1 MVAGGLWENGEM
13 ATGDEFD
20 ALLVEAGRTPMRGW
34 EYDYGGRIRLEPPPW
49 DFPGRM
55 LERCRAAASLLDM
68 GTGGGEWLSRLPYRP
83 PLTVA
88 TEGWAPNLEIARGRL
103 EPLGIRVVEV
113 EGAPDNHRQ
122 GREGDGGGALPFA
135 DGTFDLVGNRH
146 ESYLPSEVRRVLA
159 PGGCFLTQQVA
170 GDFNREFYALLG
182 EPAPTPEA
190 PHWNLGFARA
200 QLEAAELPPVAG
212 GEGWEVLHFADVG
225 ALAWY
230 LLNLPW
236 VFPGF
241 PSGATASA
249 CAACTRAASRWRCGS
264 SSSGWRRAAPG
275 RARLEEESLHQL
287 GAAARAG
294 LAEQVEQVGLH
305 RRQAESEALSQ
316 AFVADAV
323 AQQQG
328 DLPFP
333 RCQALQALGA
343 GRWRGACL
351 RRQLHQAMQGA
362 QLSQLL
368 VGEGP

>member
-68 GTGGGEWLSRLPYRP
+68 GTGGGERLSRLPYRP

-135 DGTFDLVGNRH
+135 DGTFDLVG
-146 ESYLPSEVRRVLA
+146 
-159 PGGCFLTQQVA
+159 
-170 GDFNREFYALLG
+170 
-182 EPAPTPEA
+182 
-190 PHWNLGFARA
+190 FARA

-241 PSGATASA
+241 SFRRHRERLRGLHESGKPLAV
-249 CAACTRAASRWRCGS
+249 RQFLFWLE
-264 SSSGWRRAAPG
+264 
-275 RARLEEESLHQL
+275 ARSPQ
-287 GAAARAG
+287 AARG
-294 LAEQVEQVGLH
+294 
-305 RRQAESEALSQ
+305 
-316 AFVADAV
+316 
-323 AQQQG
+323 
-328 DLPFP
+328 
-333 RCQALQALGA
+333 
-343 GRWRGACL
+343 
-351 RRQLHQAMQGA
+351 
-362 QLSQLL
+362 
-368 VGEGP
+368 

>member
-68 GTGGGEWLSRLPYRP
+68 GTGGGERLSRLPYRP

-200 QLEAAELPPVAG
+200 QLEAAERRRWQA
-212 GEGWEVLHFADVG
+212 AKVG
-225 ALAWY
+225 RCCTSPMSA
-230 LLNLPW
+230 PW
-236 VFPGF
+236 PG
-241 PSGATASA
+241 T
-249 CAACTRAASRWRCGS
+249 C
-264 SSSGWRRAAPG
+264 
-275 RARLEEESLHQL
+275 
-287 GAAARAG
+287 
-294 LAEQVEQVGLH
+294 
-305 RRQAESEALSQ
+305 
-316 AFVADAV
+316 
-323 AQQQG
+323 
-328 DLPFP
+328 
-333 RCQALQALGA
+333 
-343 GRWRGACL
+343 
-351 RRQLHQAMQGA
+351 
-362 QLSQLL
+362 
-368 VGEGP
+368 

>member
-1 MVAGGLWENGEM
+1 MVEPAAVSSAAHRGYRGLG
-13 ATGDEFD
+13 AQ
-20 ALLVEAGRTPMRGW
+20 P
-34 EYDYGGRIRLEPPPW
+34 
-49 DFPGRM
+49 
-55 LERCRAAASLLDM
+55 
-68 GTGGGEWLSRLPYRP
+68 
-83 PLTVA
+83 
-88 TEGWAPNLEIARGRL
+88 EIARGRL

-241 PSGATASA
+241 SFRRHRERLRGLHESGKPLAVRQFLFWLEARSPRP
-249 CAACTRAASRWRCGS
+249 RAARGRVASPARCGCA
-264 SSSGWRRAAPG
+264 RRSCG
-275 RARLEEESLHQL
+275 T
-287 GAAARAG
+287 G
-294 LAEQVEQVGLH
+294 
-305 RRQAESEALSQ
+305 
-316 AFVADAV
+316 
-323 AQQQG
+323 
-328 DLPFP
+328 
-333 RCQALQALGA
+333 
-343 GRWRGACL
+343 
-351 RRQLHQAMQGA
+351 
-362 QLSQLL
+362 
-368 VGEGP
+368 

>member
-20 ALLVEAGRTPMRGW
+20 ALLAEAGRTPMRGW

-135 DGTFDLVGNRH
+135 DGTFDLVGNR
-146 ESYLPSEVRRVLA
+146 L
-159 PGGCFLTQQVA
+159 
-170 GDFNREFYALLG
+170 YALLG

-200 QLEAAELPPVAG
+200 QLEAAELSPVAG

-241 PSGATASA
+241 SFRRHRERLRGLHESGKPLAV
-249 CAACTRAASRWRCGS
+249 RQFLFWLE
-264 SSSGWRRAAPG
+264 
-275 RARLEEESLHQL
+275 ARSPQ
-287 GAAARAG
+287 AARG
-294 LAEQVEQVGLH
+294 
-305 RRQAESEALSQ
+305 
-316 AFVADAV
+316 
-323 AQQQG
+323 
-328 DLPFP
+328 
-333 RCQALQALGA
+333 
-343 GRWRGACL
+343 
-351 RRQLHQAMQGA
+351 
-362 QLSQLL
+362 
-368 VGEGP
+368 

>member
-159 PGGCFLTQQVA
+159 LGGCFLTQQVA

-241 PSGATASA
+241 SFRRHRERLRGLHESGKPLAVRQFLFWLEARSPRP
-249 CAACTRAASRWRCGS
+249 RAARGRVASPARCGCA
-264 SSSGWRRAAPG
+264 RRSCG
-275 RARLEEESLHQL
+275 T
-287 GAAARAG
+287 G
-294 LAEQVEQVGLH
+294 
-305 RRQAESEALSQ
+305 
-316 AFVADAV
+316 
-323 AQQQG
+323 
-328 DLPFP
+328 
-333 RCQALQALGA
+333 
-343 GRWRGACL
+343 
-351 RRQLHQAMQGA
+351 
-362 QLSQLL
+362 
-368 VGEGP
+368 

>member
-135 DGTFDLVGNRH
+135 DGTFD
-146 ESYLPSEVRRVLA
+146 
-159 PGGCFLTQQVA
+159 
-170 GDFNREFYALLG
+170 
-182 EPAPTPEA
+182 
-190 PHWNLGFARA
+190 
-200 QLEAAELPPVAG
+200 
-212 GEGWEVLHFADVG
+212 
-225 ALAWY
+225 
-230 LLNLPW
+230 
-236 VFPGF
+236 
-241 PSGATASA
+241 
-249 CAACTRAASRWRCGS
+249 
-264 SSSGWRRAAPG
+264 
-275 RARLEEESLHQL
+275 
-287 GAAARAG
+287 
-294 LAEQVEQVGLH
+294 
-305 RRQAESEALSQ
+305 
-316 AFVADAV
+316 
-323 AQQQG
+323 
-328 DLPFP
+328 
-333 RCQALQALGA
+333 
-343 GRWRGACL
+343 
-351 RRQLHQAMQGA
+351 
-362 QLSQLL
+362 
-368 VGEGP
+368 